1 MSYESNIWSSAP
13 PPVIGPGTRLNG
25 IYEIDHAIGS
35 GGMGDIY
42 KGHAIQTG
50 DLVAIKII
58 RADMAENE
66 AALALF
72 RKEASIL
79 HNLAH
84 EAIIR
89 YYVFS
94 VDPAIGRP
102 YLAME
107 FVDGAPLSDVLQ
119 RGPLSFDEVRALQRR
134 MAAGLQAAHELG
146 VIHRDISP
154 DNVILPGGDVRRAK
168 IIDFGIARA
177 AKIGGET
184 VIGGGFA
191 GKHNYASPEQLG
203 LFGGEVTAKSD
214 IYSMGLVLAAAL
226 LGRPIDMDGTQVEV
240 IDKRRSVPDLGA
252 LDTRIRPLIESM
264 LQPRPDDRP
273 ESMAAVA
280 EWPKGV
286 GTIMPEARAET
297 RITQIDAKPPPSEER
312 RSLAGVFAA
321 AGLLALLAASGGA
334 IVYALDLWPLGGP
347 VGELSGGPGV
357 PTPPTG
363 AEGRHEEPAT
373 VTPADLP
380 PGGEAPVEPP
390 TGPGDAGPV
399 GPAETDVLPPSQD
412 SPPPIEPIPT
422 DAPQS
427 PAGPTEGPDGQPPVT
442 PVVIPQGGAAPPG
455 APAQEEPV
463 VAPPEPPGG
472 PASPPDVL
480 PPEESPAGEEEPLT
494 RLAQVER
501 YVREYSG
508 GNCFFMTP
516 LSIRDTGEDI
526 SARLEVFG
534 SAVEPVAA
542 LDEAFKQANGFEAQ
556 ISFRQVTA
564 DQCPAVEFM
573 NRVAGAGAAAQA
585 PALTLSSFELSP
597 GAPLTGSVGDL
608 DGRHVDLLLVSDTG
622 AVTNVS
628 ADAAPS
634 GNGLAFTVRPETMR
648 APAARPNLLIA
659 LATREPLGLPS
670 SSLPAG
676 AYFPRVLVA
685 AERSNQEIGVAVK
698 YFNVEG

>member
-146 VIHRDISP
+146 VVHRDISP

-240 IDKRRSVPDLGA
+240 IEKRRSVPDLGA
-252 LDTRIRPLIESM
+252 VDPRMRPLIESM
-264 LQPRPDDRP
+264 LQPRPEDRP
-273 ESMAAVA
+273 DSMAGVA
-280 EWPKGV
+280 EWPRGAA
-286 GTIMPEARAET
+286 TSMSDLRTEARV
-297 RITQIDAKPPPSEER
+297 TQLGAKPAAAPEER
-312 RSLAGVFAA
+312 RSFAGAFLA
-321 AGLLALLAASGGA
+321 AGLLAVLMASGGA
-334 IVYALDLWPLGGP
+334 IVYALGLWPFGGSVEELAGGP
-347 VGELSGGPGV
+347 SV
-357 PTPPTG
+357 PTAP
-363 AEGRHEEPAT
+363 AETDAPVRPDGPAT
-373 VTPADLP
+373 VTPVQLP
-380 PGGEAPVEPP
+380 PADEPPADGP
-390 TGPGDAGPV
+390 TGPTDGGPVQPKTDVSPPSQEPSPPV
-399 GPAETDVLPPSQD
+399 GPM
-412 SPPPIEPIPT
+412 
-422 DAPQS
+422 
-427 PAGPTEGPDGQPPVT
+427 EGLGGGPPVT
-442 PVVIPQGGAAPPG
+442 PVVIPPVDGG
-455 APAQEEPV
+455 PAGEPTLHEPV
-463 VAPPEPPGG
+463 VAPPDGSGGPGSTPEIPPPDEPP
-472 PASPPDVL
+472 AT
-480 PPEESPAGEEEPLT
+480 EEPPLT
-494 RLAQVER
+494 RLAQVEK
-501 YVREYSG
+501 YVRDYTG
-508 GNCFFMTP
+508 GDCFFVTP
-516 LSIRDTGEDI
+516 LDI
-526 SARLEVFG
+526 SGEEAAPKARLEVF
-534 SAVEPVAA
+534 SSEAAPAEA
-542 LDEAFKQANGFEAQ
+542 LDKAFHATQGFEAQ
-556 ISFRQVTA
+556 LGVRLVTP
-564 DQCPAVEFM
+564 DQCPAVNFL
-573 NRVAGAGAAAQA
+573 NRVAREPGK
-585 PALTLSSFELSP
+585 PPTMALTSFDIP
-597 GAPLTGSVGDL
+597 RGRPLTGSLENL
-608 DGRHVDLLLVSDTG
+608 DGRRVALLLVSDTG
-622 AVTNVS
+622 VVTDVS

-634 GNGLAFTVRPETMR
+634 GDGLAFTVRPETMR
-648 APAARPNLLIA
+648 AQAARPNLLIA

-698 YFNVEG
+698 YFNVGG

>member
-1 MSYESNIWSSAP
+1 MSYDSNIWSSAP
-13 PPVIGPGTRLNG
+13 PPVIGPGTQLNG
-25 IYEIDHAIGS
+25 IYQIDHAIGS

-94 VDPAIGRP
+94 VDPAIRRP

-107 FVDGAPLSDVLQ
+107 FVDGAPLSDVLH

-146 VIHRDISP
+146 VVHRDISP

-226 LGRPIDMDGTQVEV
+226 LGRPMDMDGTQVEV
-240 IDKRRSVPDLGA
+240 IDKRRSVPDLSA
-252 LDTRIRPLIESM
+252 IDQRVRPLIESM
-264 LQPRPDDRP
+264 LQPRPEDRP
-273 ESMAAVA
+273 DSMAAVA
-280 EWPKGV
+280 EWPRGAA
-286 GTIMPEARAET
+286 TLMPDVRTET
-297 RITQIDAKPPPSEER
+297 RVTQLGPKPAAAREER
-312 RSLAGVFAA
+312 RPVAGVLVAV
-321 AGLLALLAASGGA
+321 GLLAILAASGGA
-334 IVYALDLWPLGGP
+334 IVYALDLWPFGGADEELAEGPAVPTLPGETDVPDRAEESPADTPPILPPTGGP
-347 VGELSGGPGV
+347 PAEAPAGPTDGGPGQ
-357 PTPPTG
+357 
-363 AEGRHEEPAT
+363 
-373 VTPADLP
+373 
-380 PGGEAPVEPP
+380 
-390 TGPGDAGPV
+390 
-399 GPAETDVLPPSQD
+399 PAETDVPPVSHE
-412 SPPPIEPIPT
+412 SPPPIEPTPT
-422 DAPQS
+422 DTGP
-427 PAGPTEGPDGQPPVT
+427 PAGPAESPDGQPPVT
-442 PVVIPQGGAAPPG
+442 PVGIPPGDAAPAGTPTQEGPAVAPPG
-455 APAQEEPV
+455 I
-463 VAPPEPPGG
+463 PGG
-472 PASPPDVL
+472 PGSPDIL
-480 PPEESPAGEEEPLT
+480 PPEEAPATEEEPLT
-494 RLAQVER
+494 RLARVEK
-501 YVREYSG
+501 YVRDYSA

-526 SARLEVFG
+526 SARIEVFG
-534 SAVEPVAA
+534 SAVEPVKAF
-542 LDEAFKQANGFEAQ
+542 DEAFKQANGFEAQ

-573 NRVAGAGAAAQA
+573 SHTAGEAAAAA
-585 PALTLSSFELSP
+585 PELTLSLFELP
-597 GAPLTGSVGDL
+597 PDTPLTGSVRDI
-608 DGRHVDLLLVSDTG
+608 DGRHVELLLVSETG

-628 ADAAPS
+628 SDAAPN
-634 GNGLAFTVRPETMR
+634 GNGLSFTVHPETMR
-648 APAARPNLLIA
+648 ARAATPNLLIA
-659 LATREPLGLPS
+659 LVTREPLGLPS

-698 YFNVEG
+698 YFKMGG